1 MQPDV
6 TCDFT
11 SVSTSV
17 KLQVAARALSLL
29 TNLSNDSEGSCRHLQ
44 ITSLILFVLFWSEVV
59 CESSTASHE
68 DILTGV
74 FLGCWDSCFFFFRKR
89 FKYVIQV
96 LTSKIKHQCQQLIWI
111 GNVKSFHHI
120 LVSC

>member
-1 MQPDV
+1 MQPDI

-44 ITSLILFVLFWSEVV
+44 NSYL
-59 CESSTASHE
+59 
-68 DILTGV
+68 
-74 FLGCWDSCFFFFRKR
+74 
-89 FKYVIQV
+89 
-96 LTSKIKHQCQQLIWI
+96 
-111 GNVKSFHHI
+111 
-120 LVSC
+120 